1 MGVKVWLRNGVK
13 FHFFRLNWNC
23 CSALIGVIIAPG
35 ASRQQFFLTLSSDLM
50 MIQHNKT
57 ISKHVKHLAAGIC
70 LIRRGAIVVYLDT
83 DEERD
88 GDAPLY
94 TSKQPKRE
102 RFLNKTSLA
111 QLWMAFYRRLSGV
124 SRAFSFAPVYTSGLV
139 LVHRGWV
146 GLGRYGL
153 HPTPCFS
160 TY

>member
-1 MGVKVWLRNGVK
+1 M
-13 FHFFRLNWNC
+13 
-23 CSALIGVIIAPG
+23 IGVIIAPG

-83 DEERD
+83 DGERD

-111 QLWMAFYRRLSGV
+111 QL
-124 SRAFSFAPVYTSGLV
+124 
-139 LVHRGWV
+139 
-146 GLGRYGL
+146 
-153 HPTPCFS
+153 
-160 TY
+160 